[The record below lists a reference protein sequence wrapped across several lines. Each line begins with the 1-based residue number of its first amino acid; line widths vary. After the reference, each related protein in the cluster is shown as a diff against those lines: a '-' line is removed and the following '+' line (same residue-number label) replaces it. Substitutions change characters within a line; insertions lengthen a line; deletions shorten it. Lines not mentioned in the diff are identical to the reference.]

1 METRVHSNSENIKAR
16 HAKRQNMRRREMK
29 RRRIIFFSILF
40 IIFVLI
46 IMFLTPLF
54 NIKKID
60 ITGNERIETAL
71 IKQSIGS
78 VEEENLFKLSGK
90 KLENNIKTIP
100 YVDDVS
106 IKKVI
111 IPTSLKVNV
120 IECVPVGFIFYNEQ
134 FIIVD
139 KKIKILEIVDTK
151 PENMAEITGLTIT
164 AANVGAVIETDDVEK
179 LNVVIDCISKMVD
192 QDIVS
197 KTYSMNFNDINNIIF
212 NYENRLDV
220 VCGSSLDFSKKIG
233 MFYMAL
239 NSDKLTANSRG
250 TIDISIA
257 GKAIYTP

>member
-29 RRRIIFFSILF
+29 RRRIIFFSVLF

-54 NIKKID
+54 NIKRID

-78 VEEENLFKLSGK
+78 VEEENLFKLSRK

-120 IECVPVGFIFYNEQ
+120 VECIPVGFIFYNEKY
-134 FIIVD
+134 IVVD
-139 KKIKILEIVDTK
+139 KKIKILEIVDIK

-179 LNVVIDCISKMVD
+179 LNTVIECISKMVD
-192 QDIVS
+192 QDIIS

-250 TIDISIA
+250 TIDISIT